1 MGMRGGKGGGRRGG
15 RREGGKERVRGEG
28 GTGREGGRE
37 GEVEMSRGWEGRG
50 ERKRGGRGWVLYS
63 VVYIQ
68 TTLCRYMTMYN
79 TTYLVVDSAH
89 RNHVH
94 TLQQFDT
101 LVDMLKQLW
110 KCLQ

>member
-1 MGMRGGKGGGRRGG
+1 M
-15 RREGGKERVRGEG
+15 
-28 GTGREGGRE
+28 
-37 GEVEMSRGWEGRG
+37 
-50 ERKRGGRGWVLYS
+50 LYYHTS
-63 VVYIQ
+63 GSDYIVQ
-68 TTLCRYMTMYN
+68 VHVYMTMYN
-79 TTYLVVDSAH
+79 TMYLMVDSAH